1 MAGSAFEYKDGSTIL
16 EGFLAVDQ
24 SNQKKRPGVLV
35 FHEWMGVADHE
46 KAACNDLAKAGYI
59 ALAGDIFG
67 KGKRPT
73 SMEEAAQ
80 TANHYRGGDRT
91 LMRQR
96 ASAALSALRAHPL
109 CEGSK
114 IAAIGFCFGGTVAL
128 ELARSGADI
137 RGVVTFH
144 GGLNTQTPAAAGKLK
159 AKILA
164 LHGAED
170 PFVPAPEVAAFQD
183 EMRKAGADWQFVQY
197 SGAVHSFTNPGAGNQ
212 PEKGFAYNAVA
223 AQRSW
228 QAMLAFFSEIFA

>member
-1 MAGSAFEYKDGSTIL
+1 MTGSALEYKDGTTVL
-16 EGFLAVDQ
+16 EGYLAVDQ
-24 SNQKKRPGVLV
+24 SSQKKRPGVLV

-46 KAACNDLAKAGYI
+46 KAACDDLAKAGYI

-67 KGKRPT
+67 KGKRPA

-80 TANHYRGGDRT
+80 NANHYRAGDRA

-96 ASAALSALRAHPL
+96 TAAALTALRAQPL
-109 CEGSK
+109 CDGRV
-114 IAAIGFCFGGTVAL
+114 AAIGFCFGGTCAL

-137 RGVVTFH
+137 KGVVTFH
-144 GGLNTQTPAAAGKLK
+144 GGLNTQTPAAANTLK

-170 PFVPAPEVAAFQD
+170 PFVPAAEVTAFQD
-183 EMRKAGADWQFVQY
+183 EMRKAKADWQFMQY

-212 PEKGFAYNAVA
+212 PEKGFAYNATA
-223 AQRSW
+223 AKRSW
-228 QAMLAFFSEIFA
+228 QAMLGFFAEIFA